1 MHWIDWSVLFGT
13 LIFITVYGIYKT
25 RGIKN
30 EAGYL
35 ASDKNTPWW
44 AIGLS
49 IMATQASA
57 ITFLSTPGLG
67 YQTGLEFVQFYFGL
81 PIAMIIIAFA
91 FVPLYHKLK
100 IYTAYEY
107 LEKRFD
113 GKTRLLT
120 ASLFLVQRGLA
131 AGITIYAPSII
142 LSQILGLPLHINIL
156 VIGILVI
163 LYTVSGGTNAV
174 TQTHK
179 QQMAVIFAGL
189 IIAFVFLYQGL
200 SQHLTGSQI
209 IDVASVGGRLKAIDW
224 NFNLHEKYNVWSG
237 LIAGTFLMLSYFGT
251 DQSQVQRYISGKS
264 IKEIRT
270 GLYFNAIL
278 KIPMQFFILL
288 LGVFVFV
295 FYQVNK
301 PPIHF
306 DELAVSHV
314 QSSDYSEQFDELTMR
329 KNALFE
335 TQKALMASDF
345 DSYIAQKEFYANEK
359 NAVNSEI
366 NAVIKQSGYNAPVEK
381 ESDFVF
387 ITFVLDF
394 LPIGLIGLLMAVIF
408 SAAMSSTAAELNAL
422 ATTTVVDYY
431 KNLTPETKQKNIV
444 TVSKWMTAG
453 WGLFAIAFALMAQFL
468 DSLVEAVNIL
478 GSLFYG
484 TVLGV
489 FLVGFYAKQIKG
501 NAVFIAALIS
511 ETVVLLLYFFDKPI
525 SEFIGYN
532 ISVGYLWYN
541 LIAAIL
547 VFVLSYAVQKTSRNK
562 GKSPVIA

>member
-1 MHWIDWSVLFGT
+1 MHWIDWLVLFGT
-13 LIFITVYGIYKT
+13 LLFITIYGMYKT

-30 EAGYL
+30 EANYL

-67 YQTGLEFVQFYFGL
+67 YQSGLEFVQFYFGL
-81 PIAMIIIAFA
+81 PLAMIIIAVA

-100 IYTAYEY
+100 VYTAYEF

-120 ASLFLVQRGLA
+120 ASLFLIQRGLA

-156 VIGILVI
+156 TIGILVI

-179 QQMAVIFAGL
+179 QQMAVIFLGLFIAFGFLFAGL
-189 IIAFVFLYQGL
+189 KK
-200 SQHLTGSQI
+200 HLTTDEI
-209 IDVASVGGRLKAIDW
+209 FTVASVGDRLQAIDW
-224 NFNLHEKYNVWSG
+224 KFDFHEKYNIWSG

-295 FYQVNK
+295 FYQINQ
-301 PPIHF
+301 PPVHF
-306 DELAVSHV
+306 DHLAVEHV
-314 QSSDYSEQFDELTMR
+314 QQSEYSKEFADLSAKKST
-329 KNALFE
+329 LFE
-335 TQKALMASDF
+335 TQKQQMKDDF
-345 DSYIAQKEFYANEK
+345 EGYTANKETYAEQKAELNTQIDE
-359 NAVNSEI
+359 
-366 NAVIKQSGYNAPVEK
+366 VIKKSGYSAPVEK

-387 ITFVLDF
+387 ITFVLDY

-431 KNLTPETKQKNIV
+431 KNLTPLEKQKNV
-444 TVSKWMTAG
+444 LKVSKWMTAG

-489 FLVGFYAKQIKG
+489 FLVGFYAKNIKG
-501 NAVFIAALIS
+501 HAVFIAAIIS
-511 ETVVLLLYFFDKPI
+511 ELVVLMLYFFDQRI
-525 SEFIGYN
+525 SELIHFD

-541 LIAAIL
+541 LIAAVL
-547 VFVLSYAVQKTSRNK
+547 VYLLAQVIQKTSR
-562 GKSPVIA
+562 A

>member
-224 NFNLHEKYNVWSG
+224 NFNMHEKYNIWSG
-237 LIAGTFLMLSYFGT
+237 IIAGTFLMLSYFGT

-301 PPIHF
+301 PPVHF
-306 DELAVSHV
+306 DELAISHV
-314 QSSDYSEQFDELTMR
+314 QSSDFSEQFDELTMR

-345 DSYIAQKEFYANEK
+345 DSYTAQKEFYANEK
-359 NAVNSEI
+359 NAINSEI

-547 VFVLSYAVQKTSRNK
+547 VFVLSYAVQKISRNK

>member
-1 MHWIDWSVLFGT
+1 MHWIDWLVLFGT

-25 RGIKN
+25 RGIKS

-81 PIAMIIIAFA
+81 PIAMIIIAVA

-100 IYTAYEY
+100 VYTAYEF

-120 ASLFLVQRGLA
+120 ASLFLIQRGLA

-156 VIGILVI
+156 TIGILVI

-179 QQMAVIFAGL
+179 QQMAVIFIGL
-189 IIAFVFLYQGL
+189 FIAFGFLYFGL
-200 SQHLTGSQI
+200 RDQLDNSQI
-209 IDVASVGGRLKAIDW
+209 LDIAAVGDRLNAIDW
-224 NFNLHEKYNVWSG
+224 HFDLREKYNIWSG

-301 PPIHF
+301 PPVHF
-306 DELAVSHV
+306 DQLAITHV
-314 QSSDYSEQFDELTMR
+314 QQSEYASKFNDLSAE
-329 KNALFE
+329 KSALFE
-335 TQKALMASDF
+335 EQKRRIENDF
-345 DSYIAQKEFYANEK
+345 DGYAAEKEAYADK
-359 NAVNSEI
+359 KVQIDKEI
-366 NAVIKQSGYNAPVEK
+366 DAVIKQSGYSAPVDK

-387 ITFVLDF
+387 ITFVLDY

-422 ATTTVVDYY
+422 ATTTVVDFY
-431 KNLTPETKQKNIV
+431 KNLTPETKQKNILK
-444 TVSKWMTAG
+444 VSKLMTAG

-489 FLVGFYAKQIKG
+489 FLVGFYAKRIKG
-501 NAVFIAALIS
+501 QAVFIAAIIS
-511 ETVVLLLYFFDKPI
+511 ECVVLTLYFFDKNI
-525 SEFIGYN
+525 SQLIGFD

-541 LIAAIL
+541 LIAAVL
-547 VFVLSYAVQKTSRNK
+547 VFVLAFVIQESRPSKVKTLS
-562 GKSPVIA
+562 

>member
-91 FVPLYHKLK
+91 YVPLYHKRK

>member
-1 MHWIDWSVLFGT
+1 MHLVDWLVLFGT

-25 RGIKN
+25 RGIKS
-30 EAGYL
+30 EEGYL

-67 YQTGLEFVQFYFGL
+67 YQSGLGFVQFYFGL
-81 PIAMIIIAFA
+81 PIAMVIIATA

-100 IYTAYEY
+100 IYTAYEF

-142 LSQILGLPLHINIL
+142 LSQILGLPLHLNIL
-156 VIGILVI
+156 TIGLLVI

-179 QQMAVIFAGL
+179 QQMAVIFIGL
-189 IIAFVFLYQGL
+189 FIAFAFLYQALNQCL
-200 SQHLTGSQI
+200 STDEI
-209 IDVASVGGRLKAIDW
+209 IKVASVGNRLQAIDW
-224 NFNLHEKYNVWSG
+224 NFDIHEKYNIWSG

-288 LGVFVFV
+288 LGVLVFV
-295 FYQVNK
+295 FYQINQ
-301 PPIHF
+301 PPAHF
-306 DELAVSHV
+306 DQLAVEYV
-314 QSSDYSEQFDELTMR
+314 QNSEYSDDFEQLTSEKT
-329 KNALFE
+329 ALFE
-335 TQKALMASDF
+335 SQKNLMLTDF
-345 DSYIAQKEFYANEK
+345 NAYDEKKEQFAQRQTKIDNEL
-359 NAVNSEI
+359 S
-366 NAVIKQSGYNAPVEK
+366 AVIHESGYNAPVEK

-387 ITFVLDF
+387 ITFVLTY
-394 LPIGLIGLLMAVIF
+394 LPIGLVGLLMAVIF
-408 SAAMSSTAAELNAL
+408 SAAMSSTSAELNAL
-422 ATTTVVDYY
+422 ATTTVVDFY
-431 KNLTPETKQKNIV
+431 KNLTPQSKQKNILI
-444 TVSKWMTAG
+444 VSKLMTAG
-453 WGLFAIAFALMAQFL
+453 WGMFAIAFALMAQFL

-489 FLVGFYAKQIKG
+489 FLVGFYAKKIQG
-501 NAVFIAALIS
+501 NAVFFAAIIS
-511 ETVVLLLYFFDKPI
+511 EIVVLTLFFFDEQI
-525 SEFIGYN
+525 STLIHYN

-541 LIAAIL
+541 LIAAVL
-547 VFVLSYAVQKTSRNK
+547 VFALSILFQKTTSKKVRAV
-562 GKSPVIA
+562 S